1 MLYSQ
6 LIGEKETKLR
16 LLRMVNEQRV
26 PHALLF
32 AGPDGGGNLPAA
44 FTFAQHLFCKQ
55 KKEDGPCDTCSSCL
69 KVSKLSHPDLHIVF
83 PIVQSTEIKVCAPY
97 LGEFREAFLNNPYI
111 RANDWYSEL
120 SADKKQLSISVS
132 EANEILKK
140 LSYTSYEGSY
150 KVMVIWLPEKMNPQA
165 QNTILKVLE
174 EPTEK
179 TIFILV
185 SPQPEQLLTTILSR
199 VQQIPFGISHTKEI
213 VEALVLNHGLQAD
226 KAGEIALLA
235 NGNYA
240 EALSLLTGDDSEP
253 GFLDLFQSFMRLA
266 FTFDYPKIVNWVDDN
281 ATNNREKH
289 KQFFQYGLEVFR
301 DCLMYNYGHRDL
313 LRMNGKEIQ
322 FLEKFAPFIRQDNFE
337 RLIEEFNTNYYYIE
351 RNANPKLVFMDLFIK
366 CNALIAPKRN

>member
-6 LIGEKETKLR
+6 LVGEKETKVR

-44 FTFAQHLFCKQ
+44 FTFAQHLFCQ
-55 KKEDGPCDTCSSCL
+55 DKKDNGPCNSCSTCL
-69 KVSKLSHPDLHIVF
+69 KVSKLAHPDLHIVF
-83 PIVQSTEIKVCAPY
+83 PIVQSAEIKICGPY
-97 LGEFREAFLNNPYI
+97 LGEFRTAFLNNPYL
-111 RANDWYSEL
+111 RTNEWYSEL

-150 KVMVIWLPEKMNPQA
+150 KVMVIWLPEKMNAQA

-174 EPTEK
+174 EPTQK

-199 VQQIPFGISHTKEI
+199 VQQIPFGNSHPKEI
-213 VEALVLNHGLQAD
+213 AEALILNHDLQAD
-226 KAGEIALLA
+226 KAAEIALLA

-240 EALSLLTGDDSEP
+240 EALSLLNNTEDET
-253 GFLDLFQSFMRLA
+253 GFLDQFQSFMRLA
-266 FTFDYPKIVNWVDDN
+266 FAFDYAKILPWVDEH

-301 DCLMYNYGHRDL
+301 DCLMYNYGNRDL

-322 FLEKFAPFIRQDNFE
+322 FLEKFAPFIRQDNYE